1 MKLSQRLWDT
11 YDDPALFDVT
21 LDMIRKYPD
30 SCNDVW
36 LTTAIGYPTMENHK
50 KHAAML
56 VRAAKAFR
64 EAGVSVSLQVANTI
78 GHGVYMCSSDCSGL
92 VYEGSPVE
100 LLVGADGATSPYS
113 YCPRGKHFR
122 AYVNESLLLYA
133 DVAPDCLWFDDDFR
147 LLNHSPATEGCFC
160 DTCIA
165 TFNAR
170 YDAHFTRET
179 LVEEILYG
187 DKVWRER
194 YLSFQREGMEEM
206 MEESMRLF
214 CAQSPN
220 TVGGLQHAYTTPY
233 VMGDLDFAFDPMKRN
248 GAGAP
253 WSRPGGGTYN
263 DHNPQGIVEKG
274 IHVAHQISRL
284 PDYVTEIYP
293 EIENI
298 PHYAYGKSAEGTA
311 LETSYYFAVGA
322 TNMSYSMLK
331 STAEPPV
338 YYERFMKLFA
348 EQRPYWEKL
357 AAANRVTR
365 PAGFSYFTS
374 RDAWAMDI
382 SRAQGIKALTT
393 HVCMAANTGAN
404 RLFRD
409 ALPLTFDDRA
419 TGVYL
424 LHPAEAKTMSMA
436 DIEKLLRE
444 RVITD
449 GETLIELARRGV
461 DIGVRA
467 EMIDT
472 MEALALYEKYTD
484 HPVNEG
490 ERAWISSFFV
500 GGKKECSRLYDD
512 TGRAEILGTY
522 TADNETPYLKKDEN
536 DNYGIAELVI
546 ETEQGGKWAV
556 IGYQPWKGAIS
567 FARRNHLLALY
578 DHLAK
583 APLCARIVTPH
594 QAVLHPRVDE
604 NGKTVCVSVT
614 NCSISRLIG
623 GVLCI
628 REPKGERFTF
638 MSQYA
643 APVELKPRREGD
655 AYYLDLPEF
664 AAWTQGTVFCE

>member
-1 MKLSQRLWDT
+1 MRLSQRLWDT
-11 YDDPALFDVT
+11 YDDEALFDVT
-21 LDMIRKYPD
+21 LDMIRKYPN
-30 SCNDVW
+30 SCDDVW
-36 LTTAIGYPTMENHK
+36 LTTAVGYPTYENHK
-50 KHAAML
+50 KHAERL
-56 VRAAKAFR
+56 IKAAKRFR

-78 GHGVYMCSSDCSGL
+78 GHGLYMCAYDVEGL
-92 VYEGSPVE
+92 VYDGSPVE
-100 LLVGADGATSPYS
+100 HFVGSDGATSPYS

-122 AYVNESLLLYA
+122 KYVNDTLAFYA
-133 DVAPDCLWFDDDFR
+133 DVRPDCLWFDDDFR
-147 LLNHSPATEGCFC
+147 LLNHKPANEGCFC
-160 DTCIA
+160 ENCIA
-165 TFNAR
+165 EFNTR
-170 YDAHFTRET
+170 YGTSFTREA
-179 LVEEILYG
+179 LVEEMLHG

-194 YLSFQREGMEEM
+194 YLAFQREGMEEM
-206 MEESMRLF
+206 MDESMRLF
-214 CAQSPN
+214 CEKSPN

-233 VMGDLDFAFDPMKRN
+233 VMGDLNFAFDPMLRN
-248 GAGAP
+248 GADAP

-263 DHNPQGIVEKG
+263 DHDPQKIIEKG

-284 PDYVTEIYP
+284 PDYVSETFP

-311 LETSYYFAVGA
+311 LETSYYLAVGA

-338 YYERFMKLFA
+338 YYEQFMKLFD
-348 EQRPYWEKL
+348 EQRSYWEKL

-365 PAGFSYFTS
+365 PAGFAYFTS

-382 SRAQGIKALTT
+382 APDAGIKALTS
-393 HVCMAANTGAN
+393 HVCMAADTGAN

-419 TGVYL
+419 TGVYF

-436 DIEKLLRE
+436 DIEKLLTKS
-444 RVITD
+444 VITD
-449 GETLIELARRGV
+449 GETLVELARRGV
-461 DIGVRA
+461 HIGVRA
-467 EMIDT
+467 EMIET
-472 MEALALYEKYTD
+472 MQALSLYEKYTD
-484 HPVNEG
+484 HPVNG
-490 ERAWISSFFV
+490 EEKMWLSSFFV

-512 TGRAEILGTY
+512 TGRAEVIGTY
-522 TADNETPYLKKDEN
+522 TSDYETPYLKMGEDRN
-536 DNYGIAELVI
+536 CGIAELVI
-546 ETEQGGKWAV
+546 ETKQGGKWAI

-578 DHLAK
+578 DYLAS
-583 APLCARIVTPH
+583 APLCARMTTPH

-623 GVLCI
+623 GTLCI
-628 REPKGERFTF
+628 RAPKGEKFLF
-638 MSQYA
+638 CSQYA
-643 APVELKPRREGD
+643 SPVELSARREGD

>member
-11 YDDPALFDVT
+11 YDDEALFQIT

-36 LTTAIGYPTMENHK
+36 LTTAIGYPTYENHK

-78 GHGVYMCSSDCSGL
+78 GHGVYMCASDAEGL

-100 LLVGADGATSPYS
+100 LLVGSDGATSPYA

-122 AYVNESLLLYA
+122 KYVNDTLAFYV
-133 DVAPDCLWFDDDFR
+133 DVRPDCLWFDDDFR
-147 LLNHSPATEGCFC
+147 LLNHKPADEGCFC
-160 DTCIA
+160 EDCIA

-170 YDAHFTRET
+170 YGAHFTRET

-187 DKVWRER
+187 DKLWRER

-214 CAQSPN
+214 CEKSPN

-233 VMGDLDFAFDPMKRN
+233 VMGDLNFAFNPMKRN

-253 WSRPGGGTYN
+253 WSRPGGGTYS
-263 DHNPQGIVEKG
+263 DHDPQKIVEKG

-338 YYERFMKLFA
+338 YYEQFMQHFA
-348 EQRPYWEKL
+348 AQRPYWEKL
-357 AAANRVTR
+357 AAANRVSA
-365 PAGFSYFTS
+365 PAGFCYFTS
-374 RDAWAMDI
+374 REAWAMDI
-382 SRAQGIKALTT
+382 SRTRGIKALTS
-393 HVCMAANTGAN
+393 HVCMAADTGAN

-409 ALPLTFDDRA
+409 ALPITFADRA

-424 LHPAEAKTMSMA
+424 LHPAEARTMSA
-436 DIEKLLRE
+436 TDIEKLLRE

-467 EMIDT
+467 ELIDT
-472 MEALALYEKYTD
+472 MEALALHEKYTD
-484 HPVNEG
+484 HPVNQG
-490 ERAWISSFFV
+490 EKIWTSSFFV
-500 GGKKECSRLYDD
+500 GGKKECTRLYDG

-522 TADNETPYLKKDEN
+522 AADNETPYLKKCEDG
-536 DNYGIAELVI
+536 NYGIAELVI
-546 ETEQGGKWAV
+546 ETARGGKWAV
-556 IGYQPWKGAIS
+556 IGYQLWKGAIS
-567 FARRNHLLALY
+567 VARRDHLLALY
-578 DHLAK
+578 DHIAK
-583 APLCARIVTPH
+583 TPLCARIVTPH
-594 QAVLHPRVDE
+594 QAILHPRVDE

-614 NCSISRLIG
+614 NCSISRLTG

-628 REPKGERFTF
+628 REPRGERFTF
-638 MSQYA
+638 VSQYA
-643 APVELKPRREGD
+643 PPVALTPRREGD
-655 AYYLDLPEF
+655 AYCLDLPEL